1 MDTASTK
8 MADVMIHVD
17 EGITHADREALRSE
31 LLATGGVMAADYH
44 EDKAHLILVVY
55 DPDAV
60 TSAQLL
66 EIPKAR
72 GLHAQLVGL

>member
-1 MDTASTK
+1 MDTTTTK

-17 EGITHADREALRSE
+17 ENIARPDREALRSR
-31 LLATGGVMAADYH
+31 LLARDGVMAADYH
-44 EDKAHLILVVY
+44 DDKPHLMIVVY

-60 TSAQLL
+60 SAAQLL